1 MKPRKNKL
9 SATRILKSLVA
20 LWKSNRPKG
29 QGDSMMSLKKLDRE
43 MSKKAKQQQKR
54 QRKLERR
61 KAAEVITEAPARS
74 ETISPFAESGRR
86 DARGNTNRT
95 Y

>member
-1 MKPRKNKL
+1 VEIKQAQ
-9 SATRILKSLVA
+9 S
-20 LWKSNRPKG
+20 

-61 KAAEVITEAPARS
+61 KAASKSFQEP
-74 ETISPFAESGRR
+74 RR
-86 DARGNTNRT
+86 DGFLAVVET
-95 Y
+95 